1 MKIKPLIIKA
11 RYYETDKMG
20 IIHHSNYIR
29 WFEEARVDALEQI
42 GLSYDKLENIG
53 IISPVLT
60 VNCQY
65 IHPVHFNDN
74 VEIHLKF
81 TNFTGV
87 RLEVSYEITNLA
99 TGEVCTKGNSSHG
112 FIGENG
118 RPLRLKKQYPE
129 VFDTLKRYI
138 SE

>member
-87 RLEVSYEITNLA
+87 RLEVS
-99 TGEVCTKGNSSHG
+99 
-112 FIGENG
+112 
-118 RPLRLKKQYPE
+118 
-129 VFDTLKRYI
+129 
-138 SE
+138 

>member
-1 MKIKPLIIKA
+1 MKIKPLTIKA
-11 RYYETDKMG
+11 RYYETDQMG

-42 GLSYDKLENIG
+42 GLSYDKLENMG

-60 VNCQY
+60 VSCQY
-65 IHPVHFNDN
+65 IHPVHFNDK

-87 RLEVSYEITNLA
+87 RLEASYEIINL
-99 TGEVCTKGNSSHG
+99 TTCEVCTKGHSSHG
-112 FIGENG
+112 FIGANG
-118 RPLRLKKQYPE
+118 RPLRMKKQFPQ
-129 VFDTLKRYI
+129 VFEILQSCITQ
-138 SE
+138 